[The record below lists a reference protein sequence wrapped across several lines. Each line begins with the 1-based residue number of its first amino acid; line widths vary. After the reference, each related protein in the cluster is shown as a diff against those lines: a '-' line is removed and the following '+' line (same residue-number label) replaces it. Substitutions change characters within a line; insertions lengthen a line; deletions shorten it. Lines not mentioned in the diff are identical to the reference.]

1 MHIYPLSYPL
11 VHIYIHTFIVMD
23 ATNFT
28 PRCLPAIYALYLPS
42 KHPDTINR
50 PLAMNELHTHL
61 PEKPW
66 KEDSLSWL
74 QFICFQTFLLWEGD
88 ISQDLVNKMLKFNTE
103 H

>member
-1 MHIYPLSYPL
+1 MY
-11 VHIYIHTFIVMD
+11 TFVVTY

-28 PRCLPAIYALYLPS
+28 PRCLTAMSTLCLPS
-42 KHPDTINR
+42 KQPDVINR

-74 QFICFQTFLLWEGD
+74 QFICFQTFLLWVGD
-88 ISQDLVNKMLKFNTE
+88 ITQDLVNKMLKFNTE
-103 H
+103 HSSTLHYFHKY